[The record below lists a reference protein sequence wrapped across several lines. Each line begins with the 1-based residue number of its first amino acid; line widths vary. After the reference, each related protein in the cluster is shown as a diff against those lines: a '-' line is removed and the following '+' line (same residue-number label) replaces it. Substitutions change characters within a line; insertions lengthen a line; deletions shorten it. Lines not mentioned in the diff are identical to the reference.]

1 MPKQELRQKTNKARR
16 TAAFFARRCFCHLLF
31 RSLYDISA
39 LMPNILQKT
48 LTVIVT
54 KKRAK
59 QTTRKK
65 NRRPGR
71 ATTTR
76 TKTER
81 TTTTTPCQQQ
91 HKRRSRRSRR
101 RPPSPLHLPK
111 SSQQQKRIWLTP
123 LLRASLASLL
133 GARSGPSRPP
143 IHSSLED
150 RSRRPKA
157 ALFSIFVRLISLLER
172 LVHKSIFQLSSL
184 LRVLTSSARRP
195 FLKLLAELLVSR
207 QRWGRNG
214 NSTPLVFFHTMTPA
228 S

>member
-1 MPKQELRQKTNKARR
+1 LRRFARSIGEIGRSTRSVETGRFPLLNFVLQSLKTVPEQEVQQKTNKARR

-31 RSLYDISA
+31 RSLHDISA
-39 LMPNILQKT
+39 LTPNILQKT
-48 LTVIVT
+48 LTVIVM

-111 SSQQQKRIWLTP
+111 RSQQQKRIWLTP
-123 LLRASLASLL
+123 LLRASLTSLL

-150 RSRRPKA
+150 SSRRLKA
-157 ALFSIFVRLISLLER
+157 ALFSIFVSLI
-172 LVHKSIFQLSSL
+172 VYFGCPLS
-184 LRVLTSSARRP
+184 
-195 FLKLLAELLVSR
+195 
-207 QRWGRNG
+207 
-214 NSTPLVFFHTMTPA
+214 
-228 S
+228 